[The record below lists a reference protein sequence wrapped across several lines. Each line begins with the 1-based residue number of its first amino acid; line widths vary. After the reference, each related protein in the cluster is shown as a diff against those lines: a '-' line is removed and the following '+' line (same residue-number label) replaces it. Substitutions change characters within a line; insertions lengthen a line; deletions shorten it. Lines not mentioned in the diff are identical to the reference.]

1 MVSSLESN
9 SSPRIISDINHS
21 SQWNGALHAGIQP
34 VYHQLLFFRHKKC
47 LEAALIGAAQRFDFN
62 FTLNYFW
69 HVAAIG
75 LSVSNILKKTQ
86 DRPTDSA
93 FEMRRS
99 SQFSPLK
106 LPIKWGALSLNWCA
120 CLNHLGIRLL
130 TKSSGLLIADDE
142 IFSPN

>member
-47 LEAALIGAAQRFDFN
+47 LEAALIGAAQCFDFN

-86 DRPTDSA
+86 DRPTASA

-106 LPIKWGALSLNWCA
+106 LPIKWNALSLNWFA

-130 TKSSGLLIADDE
+130 TRS
-142 IFSPN
+142 